1 MIEIQNHIYD
11 KTKLDIYT
19 SKREKHVRLDLIKLT
34 KVLFNFLYLLSDLT
48 YLMYVYVTKHWKVKG
63 HVDCLG

>member
-34 KVLFNFLYLLSDLT
+34 KVLFNFLYLSSDLT
-48 YLMYVYVTKHWKVKG
+48 YLMYVHVTKHWKVKG
-63 HVDCLG
+63 HVDCFG

>member
-19 SKREKHVRLDLIKLT
+19 SKREKHARLDLIKLT

-48 YLMYVYVTKHWKVKG
+48 YLMYVYVTKHWKVKE
-63 HVDCLG
+63 HVDCFG

>member
-48 YLMYVYVTKHWKVKG
+48 NVRLYH
-63 HVDCLG
+63 